1 LEDGKVEIR
10 LSQPIY
16 GWLLFITV
24 VLFGFFPIRLM
35 AIPMLTLLGILVIGY
50 LWSRNL
56 AFSVKA
62 IRKLRY
68 AAVQVGDEMEE
79 LITIQ
84 NTGWLPVWWIAVE
97 DESDFPGYSIGVVRS
112 VGAASKAEWRVN
124 LICQK
129 RGVFQLG
136 PWRWVSSD
144 PFGIFTV
151 QRCYESAQTMVV
163 YPPMAVLS
171 KANIQHGKQSGD
183 LRPLNLPILAES
195 IQATQTRSYQPGDPL
210 RRIHWRTSARRETLY
225 VKTFDPD
232 AVSRVW
238 LVPDFDLN
246 VHNSTDHW
254 EEEWE
259 NSTEETVIL
268 LVSALASQLINEH
281 RAVGLYTGI
290 DSAQMVM
297 PQRGAAQ
304 MWNILAALAPLHAAQ
319 SLPFKETLSHTVRL
333 ISPNDLIIAITP
345 SISIDWVYTLAQI
358 SRSHR
363 GSEAWAFLLDRESFG
378 LDGNPNAISG
388 VAKTMGINTRIVHK
402 GEVKVIPGSMGAL
415 RKWEYITTG
424 TGKAVVRNRPR
435 FAEELDGHKLG
446 TGL

>member
-1 LEDGKVEIR
+1 
-10 LSQPIY
+10 
-16 GWLLFITV
+16 
-24 VLFGFFPIRLM
+24 M
-35 AIPMLTLLGILVIGY
+35 AIVMLCLLGILVIGY

-56 AFSVKA
+56 AFTVKA

-84 NTGWLPVWWIAVE
+84 NTGWLPLWWIAVE

-112 VGAASKAEWRVN
+112 VSAASKAEWRVN

-144 PFGIFTV
+144 PFGIFTI
-151 QRCYESAQTMVV
+151 QRTYESAQTMVV
-163 YPPMAVLS
+163 YPPMAALS
-171 KANIQHGKQSGD
+171 NANIQYGKQSGD

-210 RRIHWRTSARRETLY
+210 RRIHWRTSARREILY

-238 LVPDFDLN
+238 LVPDFDSA
-246 VHNSTDHW
+246 VHNVTDRR

-259 NSTEETVIL
+259 NSTEETMIL
-268 LVSALASQLINEH
+268 LVSALAGQLINEH
-281 RAVGLYTGI
+281 RAVGLFTGI
-290 DSAQMVM
+290 DSAQIVM
-297 PQRGAAQ
+297 PQRGTAQ
-304 MWNILAALAPLHAAQ
+304 LWNILAALAPLHATRP
-319 SLPFKETLSHTVRL
+319 LPFSDNLSRSARI
-333 ISPNDLIIAITP
+333 ISPNDLMVAITP

-358 SRSHR
+358 SRRHS
-363 GSEAWAFLLDRESFG
+363 GSEAWAFLLERENFG
-378 LDGNPNAISG
+378 LDGNTNTISD

-402 GEVKVIPGSMGAL
+402 GEVKIIPGSMGAL

-446 TGL
+446 AGL

>member
-1 LEDGKVEIR
+1 
-10 LSQPIY
+10 
-16 GWLLFITV
+16 
-24 VLFGFFPIRLM
+24 
-35 AIPMLTLLGILVIGY
+35 MLTLLGILVIGY
-50 LWSRNL
+50 LWSRQL
-56 AFSVKA
+56 AFAVKA

-79 LITIQ
+79 LITIH

-144 PFGIFTV
+144 PFGIFTI
-151 QRCYESAQTMVV
+151 QRTYESAQTMVV

-171 KANIQHGKQSGD
+171 KANIQYGKQSGD

-210 RRIHWRTSARRETLY
+210 RRIHWRTSARREALY

-238 LVPDFDLN
+238 FMPDFDLN
-246 VHNSTDHW
+246 VHNSTDRR

-259 NSTEETVIL
+259 NSTEETLIL
-268 LVSALASQLINEH
+268 LVSALVGQLINEH

-290 DSAQMVM
+290 DSAQIVM

-304 MWNILAALAPLHAAQ
+304 MWNILAALAPLHAARP
-319 SLPFKETLSHTVRL
+319 LPLAENLSHAVRL

-345 SISIDWVYTLAQI
+345 SISVDWVYALAQI
-358 SRSHR
+358 SRSQS

-446 TGL
+446 AGL